1 MAQALGKRQLLG
13 HAIRAYNERMLR
25 FIGRSGIVVALLA
38 GPAFAQ
44 QPQPVC
50 PVGETCKV
58 AAPKTV
64 PKQKRA
70 VPEYRMDEIGLK
82 AKDRKVMLMTFL
94 ERASEELE
102 RASLEK
108 RSFVPEL
115 IRTVDAESL

>member
-1 MAQALGKRQLLG
+1 
-13 HAIRAYNERMLR
+13 MLR
-25 FIGRSGIVVALLA
+25 PMIVVALLA

-64 PKQKRA
+64 PKQRA
-70 VPEYRMDEIGLK
+70 TPRYDMDKIDVN
-82 AKDRKVMLMTFL
+82 AKDRKVMLITFL

-102 RASLEK
+102 RASLQK
-108 RSFVPEL
+108 RSFIPDLVKT
-115 IRTVDAESL
+115 IDAETL